1 MRKHRAQVESVLLD
15 LLYVWF
21 TEVLQRSL
29 AILMATFILF
39 SLTSAQLDPP
49 GKLPPMLSSSASP
62 QHDTSV
68 GWSQRAVDR
77 IAQPAVRSNEAV
89 DGYSRSTV
97 PLMSHPR
104 PLSRVR
110 IRMGVE
116 FV

>member
-1 MRKHRAQVESVLLD
+1 MSGLLKYCKD
-15 LLYVWF
+15 PWQFSWRRSSSFLSH
-21 TEVLQRSL
+21 QRSW
-29 AILMATFILF
+29 TR
-39 SLTSAQLDPP
+39 PE
-49 GKLPPMLSSSASP
+49 SSR
-62 QHDTSV
+62 QCFHHLLRLEHDTSV

-77 IAQPAVRSNEAV
+77 AQPAVRSNEAV